1 MCASNYDR
9 FVHILQLMLHILP
22 PLSPVRNRNG
32 VSAPVSEVKELKV
45 NAFGHEVVVKYADGV
60 SNILPRLDE
69 SDEMFDAKWVGF
81 FNIPTLDEYELKQG
95 FNDLLEMY
103 DAVPEPE
110 VFEAALRAAKRVNN
124 FAIATRII
132 EGINYKSGGDKKIY
146 NYIME
151 KLKPTLDELGISTL
165 EELGY
170 DKVRIVYF
178 MHAFIYTCYQ

>member
-1 MCASNYDR
+1 MSTPSKS
-9 FVHILQLMLHILP
+9 ILRITVISSL
-22 PLSPVRNRNG
+22 VRNHNG
-32 VSAPVSEVKELKV
+32 NAVSEIKV
-45 NAFGHEVVVKYADGV
+45 NAFGRELNVTYTDGV

-69 SDEMFDAKWVGF
+69 SDELFDAKWVGF
-81 FNIPTLDEYELKQG
+81 FNIPTLDEFELKQG

-124 FAIATRII
+124 FAIAVRII

-151 KLKPTLDELGISTL
+151 KLKPTLDELGISAL
-165 EELGY
+165 EDLGY
-170 DKVRIVYF
+170 DKVRVV
-178 MHAFIYTCYQ
+178 